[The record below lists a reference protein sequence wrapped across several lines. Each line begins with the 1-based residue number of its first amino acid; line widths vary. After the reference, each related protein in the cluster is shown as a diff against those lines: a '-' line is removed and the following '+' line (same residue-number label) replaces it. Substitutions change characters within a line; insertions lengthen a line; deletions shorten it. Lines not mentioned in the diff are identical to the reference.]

1 METDSKAKFQNYDE
15 QVILA
20 QNGNESAMSVLITAM
35 MPLVRIQSINFSN
48 SKIESDDLF
57 QEGMLGIISAIH
69 SFRRGKG
76 ANFKT
81 YASVCVK
88 NRMISAI
95 RKLESGKVVQT
106 SDCVSFSDDQLI
118 ADKFSLEEQLIIDEQ
133 YKMLVKNIN
142 EKLSVTEKSVLKL
155 FLSGL
160 CYDEIAKKL
169 GSSPKSVDN
178 ALQRVRQKLK
188 KYD

>member
-1 METDSKAKFQNYDE
+1 MSYDE
-15 QVILA
+15 QVLLA
-20 QNGNESAMSVLITAM
+20 QKGDESAMAFLVTEM
-35 MPLVRIQSINFSN
+35 MQLVRIQSLQFSN
-48 SKIESDDLF
+48 TKLESDDLF

-69 SFRRGKG
+69 SYKLGNG

-95 RKLESGKVVQT
+95 RKFESTKAVHNGE
-106 SDCVSFSDDQLI
+106 CVSISDNQLV
-118 ADKFSLEEQLIIDEQ
+118 ADELSLEERLIINEQ
-133 YKMLVKNIN
+133 CEKLIKNIN
-142 EKLSVTEKSVLKL
+142 EKLSVTERNVLKL